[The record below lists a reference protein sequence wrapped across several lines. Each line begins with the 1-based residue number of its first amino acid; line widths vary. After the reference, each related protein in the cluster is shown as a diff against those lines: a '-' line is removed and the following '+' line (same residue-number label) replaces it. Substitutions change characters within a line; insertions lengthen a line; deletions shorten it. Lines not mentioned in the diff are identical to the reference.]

1 MRQIVH
7 FICSNT
13 AVHPKTLQSQDSAPQ
28 FPACS
33 LSQDDFERQLE
44 ADAKTV
50 AVASV
55 VLTAFVVA
63 EAQAQGFDVQA

>member
-1 MRQIVH
+1 M
-7 FICSNT
+7 
-13 AVHPKTLQSQDSAPQ
+13 
-28 FPACS
+28 
-33 LSQDDFERQLE
+33 